1 MQKYDIYYCDL
12 GKNLGSEQGGVRPC
26 IILQNNM
33 GNKYSPTTIIAPFTT
48 ATKRPL
54 PTHIP
59 LKLRGRDTCIL
70 MEQMRVIDKSRI
82 GKFYGKIDDVELQKK
97 IQAAIKVSLSLD

>member
-1 MQKYDIYYCDL
+1 MQKYDIFYCDL
-12 GKNLGSEQGGVRPC
+12 GTNFGSEQGGIRPC

-54 PTHIP
+54 PTHI
-59 LKLRGRDTCIL
+59 RVDMNNRVSYIL
-70 MEQMRVIDKSRI
+70 LEQLRVIDKSRI
-82 GKFYGKIDDVELQKK
+82 GKFYGKIDNVELQKK

>member
-12 GKNLGSEQGGVRPC
+12 GKNLGREQGGIRPC

-59 LKLRGRDTCIL
+59 LKLHGRDTCIL
-70 MEQMRVIDKSRI
+70 MEQIRVIDKSRI
-82 GKFYGKIDDVELQKK
+82 GNFYGKIDDVDLQKK

>member
-1 MQKYDIYYCDL
+1 
-12 GKNLGSEQGGVRPC
+12 
-26 IILQNNM
+26 M

-59 LKLRGRDTCIL
+59 LNLHGRDNYIL
-70 MEQMRVIDKSRI
+70 LEQIRVIDKSRI
-82 GKFYGKIDDVELQKK
+82 KNFYGKVDDIELQKK

>member
-1 MQKYDIYYCDL
+1 MQKYDIFYCDL
-12 GKNLGSEQGGVRPC
+12 GTNLGSEQSGIRPC

-59 LKLRGRDTCIL
+59 LNLHGRDSYIL
-70 MEQMRVIDKSRI
+70 LEQIRVIDKSRI
-82 GKFYGKIDDVELQKK
+82 KNFYGKVDDIELQKK

>member
-1 MQKYDIYYCDL
+1 
-12 GKNLGSEQGGVRPC
+12 
-26 IILQNNM
+26 M

-59 LKLRGRDTCIL
+59 LKLHGRDTCIL
-70 MEQMRVIDKSRI
+70 MEQIRVIDKSRI
-82 GKFYGKIDDVELQKK
+82 GKFYGKIDDIELQKK